1 MMYQAE
7 DYHSLK
13 PRSYLFT
20 NDTQVPR
27 LGMGYCHSEVIM
39 YRARADISIIK
50 YKFVQLE
57 SSSL

>member
-7 DYHSLK
+7 DYH
-13 PRSYLFT
+13 RSYLFT

-39 YRARADISIIK
+39 YRARADISNIK

-57 SSSL
+57 SNSL